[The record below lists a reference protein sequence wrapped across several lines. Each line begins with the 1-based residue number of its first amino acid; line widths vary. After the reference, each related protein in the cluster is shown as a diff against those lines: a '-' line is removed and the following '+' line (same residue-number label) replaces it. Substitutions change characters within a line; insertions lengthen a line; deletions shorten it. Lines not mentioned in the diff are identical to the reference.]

1 MATMRPSLIGLAVV
15 LGLGMFAPASRAQDA
30 GFSDPFFL
38 YYGFFLPRQAA
49 LAAQPQP
56 EDNIRNLSVQRQ
68 ASVQND
74 RAGLYDPIGRLGM
87 DELDPLRPFGQ
98 RTGSSRLAR
107 TASTGLPV
115 NHVNGRGPAGYYNNH
130 GSYYPTIRSGQGR
143 SGRRGGGQVATYGG
157 GLRGNAM
164 IPGPMSGVPGGIR

>member
-1 MATMRPSLIGLAVV
+1 MATMRTSLIGLAVV
-15 LGLGMFAPASRAQDA
+15 LGLGMSASTCRAQDA

-56 EDNIRNLSVQRQ
+56 EDNIRNQAVQRQ
-68 ASVQND
+68 YRAQTD
-74 RAGLYDPIGRLGM
+74 RTGLYDPVGGLGL

-107 TASTGLPV
+107 TSPTGMTV
-115 NHVNGRGPAGYYNNH
+115 THVNGRGPSGYYNNH

-143 SGRRGGGQVATYGG
+143 RGGGGSSAARFGG
-157 GLRGNAM
+157 GSGAM
-164 IPGPMSGVPGGIR
+164 NMMGMVPR